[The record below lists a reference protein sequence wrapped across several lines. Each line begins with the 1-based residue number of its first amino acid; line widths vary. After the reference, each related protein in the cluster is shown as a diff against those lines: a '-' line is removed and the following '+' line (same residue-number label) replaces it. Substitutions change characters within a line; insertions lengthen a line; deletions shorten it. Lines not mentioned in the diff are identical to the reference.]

1 MPQRLWTL
9 SPTTFSSGEKQR
21 TNIARDFAHAYPAM
35 LLYEPT
41 ASLDAT
47 NREVVLSL
55 IAEAKAGGAAIIH
68 IFHDQAT
75 RAHVCDQK
83 TRRQC
88 LYAWGGSINEDHP
101 IAVVVPSRVGKDSMM
116 QGLAKAMEQLNLV
129 RLVPTRA
136 SELEGEDYDAVSRVR
151 GAVSGSGQ
159 RSYIRCELGRA
170 WAGAWYFANSHIP
183 AEQGN

>member
-1 MPQRLWTL
+1 MLVQRNIPQRLWTL

-21 TNIARDFAHAYPAM
+21 TIIARDFAHACPAM

-68 IFHDQAT
+68 IFHDQAA

-83 TRRQC
+83 
-88 LYAWGGSINEDHP
+88 
-101 IAVVVPSRVGKDSMM
+101 IAVSAFM
-116 QGLAKAMEQLNLV
+116 
-129 RLVPTRA
+129 
-136 SELEGEDYDAVSRVR
+136 
-151 GAVSGSGQ
+151 
-159 RSYIRCELGRA
+159 LGVA
-170 WAGAWYFANSHIP
+170 A
-183 AEQGN
+183 